1 MSEIDQ
7 SMQERSRGQL
17 AAQIVESD
25 TYQTA
30 WIAIRAQILSDFA
43 RTKFKED
50 DVRSELWRKLQN
62 LDRLEAQFASAMT
75 TGKVAAQKIS
85 ALQKAK
91 NTVKSV
97 MG

>member
-17 AAQIVESD
+17 AQQCTEMEV
-25 TYQTA
+25 YQTA
-30 WIAIRAQILSDFA
+30 WVMIKAKILSDLE
-43 RTKFKED
+43 RTKFDETD
-50 DVRSELWRKLQN
+50 ARDECWRKLQT
-62 LDRLEAQFASAMT
+62 LSRLEAEFATVMR

-85 ALQKAK
+85 MLQKAK